1 MRFLKFLI
9 IFALLLLPFSNIV
22 NAQQPDSISIIADG
36 SKLLCDV
43 APVITNGRTLVP
55 IRTISEHNDA
65 DVTWIASTKTAKI
78 TTDDISIRLQI
89 DNSEAILNGESV
101 TLEAPATIIQDRT
114 MVPVRFVA
122 EAFGYKVDWDDATR
136 TVLLTSP
143 EKPEEPEDDEIPG
156 KKARLNTIGY
166 ANSERGYRV
175 TIKFNSRIYGDY
187 SIFELDNPKRV
198 IVDIENADIDYTK
211 RFEFDNDIVTAA
223 RAGNHD
229 EFLRVVID
237 LEEDADYEV
246 FLSDKKDAIILFFD
260 VDLTGAPVPDDDISE
275 DDEEDIEVPEID
287 GNYTVVIDPGHGGND
302 PGALGKEDGK
312 TVAEEDDVN
321 LEAALYLK
329 DILEEAGID
338 VVMTR
343 KTSKKVTLSERCE
356 ISNEADADLF
366 ISIHSNS
373 VEEGR
378 ESVNGTMV
386 FYGAEKDSETDGIL
400 SEDLAEI
407 ILEYVCDALETKN
420 LGTQNGDELAVIRG
434 TKAPAVLVEL
444 AFISNPED
452 REKLMDSEYLEKA
465 AYAIAEGIFEI
476 LK

>member
-1 MRFLKFLI
+1 MRFLKLLI
-9 IFALLLLPFSNIV
+9 IFTLLLLPLSTMV
-22 NAQQPDSISIIADG
+22 MAEEPGSISIIADG
-36 SKLLCDV
+36 VKLLCDV
-43 APVITNGRTLVP
+43 PPIITNGRTLVP
-55 IRTISEHNDA
+55 IRTISEHNEA
-65 DVTWIASTKTAKI
+65 DVTWVSSTKTAKI

-89 DNSEAILNGESV
+89 DNAEATLNGKTV

-122 EAFGYKVDWDDATR
+122 EAFGYKVDWDDTTR
-136 TVLLTSP
+136 SVLLTSP
-143 EKPEEPEDDEIPG
+143 EKPEEDDEEAG
-156 KKARLNTIGY
+156 SGKARLNTIGY

-175 TIKFNSRIYGDY
+175 TIKFNSRISGDY
-187 SIFELDNPKRV
+187 SIFELDDPKRI

-211 RFEFDNDIVTAA
+211 RFEFDNETVVAA

-237 LEEDADYEV
+237 LKEDADYEV
-246 FLSDKKDAIILFFD
+246 FLSNKKDAIILFFD
-260 VDLTGAPVPDDDISE
+260 VDLSGKPTPDEDIPEE
-275 DDEEDIEVPEID
+275 DDEDIEVPEID

-312 TVAEEDDVN
+312 TVVEEDDVN
-321 LEAALYLK
+321 LETALYLK

-343 KTSKKVTLSERCE
+343 KTSKKVTLSERCK
-356 ISNEADADLF
+356 ISNEAEADLF

-373 VEEGR
+373 VEVGK
-378 ESVNGTMV
+378 ESANGTMV

-400 SEDLAEI
+400 SEDLAEH
-407 ILEYVCDALETKN
+407 ILDYLCDALETKN

-434 TKAPAVLVEL
+434 TDAPAVLVEL
-444 AFISNPED
+444 AFISNPGD

-465 AYAIAEGIFEI
+465 AYAIAEGIFDI
-476 LK
+476 LE

>member
-1 MRFLKFLI
+1 MKFLKFLI
-9 IFALLLLPFSNIV
+9 IFALLLPSAMV
-22 NAQQPDSISIIADG
+22 TAEEPDSISIIADG
-36 SKLLCDV
+36 KKLLCDV
-43 APVITNGRTLVP
+43 APIITNGRTLVP

-65 DVTWIASTKTAKI
+65 DVTWVSSTKTAKI

-89 DNSEAILNGESV
+89 DNSEALLNGESV

-143 EKPEEPEDDEIPG
+143 EKPEEPEDDENPDG
-156 KKARLNTIGY
+156 KARLNTIGY
-166 ANSERGYRV
+166 ANSERGYRI
-175 TIKFNSRIYGDY
+175 TIKFNSRLYGDY
-187 SIFELDNPKRV
+187 SIFELDDPKRV

-211 RFEFDNDIVTAA
+211 RFEFDNDTVVAA

-246 FLSDKKDAIILFFD
+246 FLSNKKDAIILFFD
-260 VDLTGAPVPDDDISE
+260 VDLTGTPVPDEDISE
-275 DDEEDIEVPEID
+275 DDDDNIKVPEVD
-287 GNYTVVIDPGHGGND
+287 GNYTVVIDPGHGGSD

-312 TVAEEDDVN
+312 TIVEEDDVN
-321 LEAALYLK
+321 LETALYLK

-343 KTSKKVTLSERCE
+343 DTSKKVTLSERCE

-366 ISIHSNS
+366 VSIHSNS
-373 VEEGR
+373 MEVGK

-386 FYGAEKDSETDGIL
+386 FYSVAKDNKSDDIL
-400 SEDLAEI
+400 SEDLAEN
-407 ILEYVCDALETKN
+407 ILDYLCDAIETKN
-420 LGTQNGDELAVIRG
+420 LGTQNGDDLAVING
-434 TKAPAVLVEL
+434 TDAPAVLVEL

-452 REKLMDSEYLEKA
+452 RAKLMDSEYLEKA
-465 AYAIAEGIFEI
+465 AYAIAEGIFET
-476 LK
+476 LE